1 MEQAGLG
8 SHPAAGGSGSCSGS
22 GDRAVSAVY
31 NKMLNTQHP
40 AVVLRRY
47 KCTPCDVCGDR
58 RSMTA
63 SHAGLLRSGLRY
75 AKLLLYEVVLS
86 AFAHASAAPHCL
98 RGGRARR
105 TVRYAEGS
113 R

>member
-75 AKLLLYEVVLS
+75 AKLLLYEVVS
-86 AFAHASAAPHCL
+86 PQ
-98 RGGRARR
+98 RIRACISSPALLAWR
-105 TVRYAEGS
+105 S
-113 R
+113 RSSHRKIR